1 MRKFWMVAALV
12 VCLCMLGGCCLSH
25 QWVEPTCETPK
36 LCEKCGETEGE
47 ALGHNWREA
56 TREAPKTCQVC
67 GQTEGEPLS
76 VYDVFPEG
84 TPRCDDTQIFLTDQ
98 DFIELYG
105 DVLEKEGFSLLTE
118 DVGEQWPPMLF
129 VATAEGEMTG
139 ITAILREDEQTGK
152 LSSIEM
158 GFESLD
164 PTDLDKV
171 NEYGGLMTLVLDV
184 LVGAAEETYFEEF
197 TENFEIVEMD
207 METGSITVATEVYG
221 MGFVMVSMDNVTMI
235 TYAPV
240 NG

>member
-1 MRKFWMVAALV
+1 MRKFLLVMALV
-12 VCLCMLGGCCLSH
+12 LCICVMSGCCLSH
-25 QWVEPTCETPK
+25 KWVAATCETPM
-36 LCEKCGETEGE
+36 LCEKCGQTEGE
-47 ALGHNWREA
+47 ALGHDWQDA
-56 TREAPKTCQVC
+56 TRQAPQTCQVC
-67 GQTEGEPLS
+67 GQTQGQPLS

-84 TPRCDDTQIFLTDQ
+84 TPRYDDTQIFLTDQ

-118 DVGEQWPPMLF
+118 VVDEDWPPVLF

-139 ITAILREDEQTGK
+139 ITAILREDQQTGT

-158 GFESLD
+158 CLESLD

-171 NEYGGLMTLVLDV
+171 NELGGLMTLAMDV
-184 LVGAAEETYFEEF
+184 LVGAAEESYVEEF
-197 TENFEIVEMD
+197 TENLEIVDMD
-207 METGSITVATEVYG
+207 METGSITIATEVYG
-221 MGFVMVSMDNVTMI
+221 MGFVMESVNNVTTI

>member
-1 MRKFWMVAALV
+1 MRKFLLTLALV
-12 VCLCMLGGCCLSH
+12 LCICVMSGCCLSH
-25 QWVEPTCETPK
+25 KWVAATCENPM

-47 ALGHNWREA
+47 ALGHDWQEA
-56 TREAPKTCQVC
+56 TRQAPQTCQVC
-67 GQTEGEPLS
+67 GQTQGQPLS

-84 TPRCDDTQIFLTDQ
+84 TPRCDDTRIYLTDQ

-105 DVLEKEGFSLLTE
+105 DALEAEGYTLLTE
-118 DVGEQWPPMLF
+118 DVGEDWPPILF

-139 ITAILREDEQTGK
+139 ITAILREDQQTGT

-158 GFESLD
+158 GLESLD
-164 PTDLDKV
+164 PTDLDEV
-171 NEYGGLMTLVLDV
+171 NELGGLMTLAMDV
-184 LVGAAEETYFEEF
+184 LVGAEEETYFEEF
-197 TENFEIVEMD
+197 TENFELVEMD

-221 MGFVMVSMDNVTMI
+221 MGFVMESVGSVTTI

>member
-1 MRKFWMVAALV
+1 MRKFSLVVALV
-12 VCLCMLGGCCLSH
+12 LCICLMSGCCLSH
-25 QWVEPTCETPK
+25 KWVEATCENPK

-47 ALGHNWREA
+47 ALEHDWSEA
-56 TREAPKTCQVC
+56 TRQAPKTCQVC

-105 DVLEKEGFSLLTE
+105 DVLEEEGFSLITE
-118 DVGEQWPPMLF
+118 VVDEQWPPMLY

-139 ITAILREDEQTGK
+139 ITAILRENKETGK

-158 GFESLD
+158 GLEAEVLVD
-164 PTDLDKV
+164 PDTI
-171 NEYGGLMTLVLDV
+171 NAYGGAMTLALDV
-184 LVGAAEETYFEEF
+184 LVGQDEESYFEEF
-197 TENFEIVEMD
+197 TEYFEILGMD
-207 METGSITVATEVYG
+207 METGSITVATEVSG
-221 MGFVMVSMDNVTMI
+221 MGFVMVSMGNVTTI
-235 TYAPV
+235 TLAPV

>member
-1 MRKFWMVAALV
+1 MRKCLLLVALV
-12 VCLCMLGGCCLSH
+12 LCICMMSGCCLSH
-25 QWVEPTCETPK
+25 KWVEATCEMPK

-47 ALGHNWREA
+47 ALGHDWSEA
-56 TREAPKTCQVC
+56 TRQAPQTCQVC

-105 DVLEKEGFSLLTE
+105 DVLEEEGFSLITE
-118 DVGEQWPPMLF
+118 VVDEQWPPMLY

-139 ITAILREDEQTGK
+139 ITAILRENKETGK

-158 GFESLD
+158 GFESLN
-164 PTDLDKV
+164 PADLDEV
-171 NEYGGLMTLVLDV
+171 NELGGLMTLALDV
-184 LVGAAEETYFEEF
+184 LVGQDEESYFEEF
-197 TENFEIVEMD
+197 TENFEILGMD
-207 METGSITVATEVYG
+207 METGSITVATEVSG
-221 MGFVMVSMDNVTMI
+221 MGFVMVSMGNVTTI
-235 TYAPV
+235 TLAPV